1 MAEEEGKG
9 ELIAVFM
16 NAYRCPQPV
25 TALSIRSATPSSIQ
39 IAWETPIL
47 PAGTPSIEKY
57 EIEVTNNNT
66 KTVAVV
72 GNITTTS
79 SLVSAYIIN
88 L

>member
-1 MAEEEGKG
+1 MVEEEGKG

-25 TALSIRSATPSSIQ
+25 TTLSITSATPFSMQ

-47 PAGTPSIEKY
+47 PAGTPSVEKY
-57 EIEVTNNNT
+57 EMEVTNNNT

-79 SLVSAYIIN
+79 N
-88 L
+88 LISSYKR